1 MKRIRRLTAF
11 LAKEVLD
18 VMRQPQLVAIL
29 VLGPFLILLVFGL
42 GFTGQQAPVPI
53 AIVIPE
59 QAQIPSELA
68 NRDWDFGPNFP
79 VETVTSDADQAY
91 SMLEDGQVELMVQ
104 VPQQTYDTLLRGER
118 ITVRLLINAID
129 PIRQDYLRFVANS
142 LINNINRELARRVAR
157 EGQQAAEQLDTFS
170 GESLATLDELTT
182 YMQEGDVEGASQRL
196 NELIDETDY
205 TAGALDSLETYV
217 AGLAATL
224 GLEEPPQLEQLR
236 TSQSRMLELR
246 NELERLQERIQTST
260 EDISQYQS
268 DLQNARETLKNVG
281 ALAALFQKIPPEV
294 LVTPLVA
301 VTENISVFR
310 PTYVGYYAP
319 SVLALLVQ
327 HIAVT
332 FAALSLVRDRIQ
344 GVNELFHVSPIGPAE
359 ALVGKFLSY
368 MLLTLALSLILT
380 LLILHLLDV
389 PMYGNPLLFV
399 VVLVLEIGASLGLG
413 FFISA
418 VSGRESQA
426 VQLSMIALIASVLF
440 SGFFLNLSGLRP
452 EVLPISYSLPVTYGI
467 SSFQQIMLAGDAPPL
482 WFYAAL
488 AGMAFV
494 FNLAAWAI
502 YRRQFRLA

>member
-59 QAQIPSELA
+59 QAQIPSEIA
-68 NRDWDFGPNFP
+68 NRNWNFGSNFP
-79 VETVTSDADQAY
+79 VVTVTGDTEQAY
-91 SMLEDGQVELMVQ
+91 AMLENGQVELLVQ
-104 VPQQTYDTLLRGER
+104 VPQKTYSTLLEGKR
-118 ITVRLLINAID
+118 ITIRLLINAID

-142 LINNINRELARRVAR
+142 LIHNINRDLARRVAR
-157 EGQQAAEQLDTFS
+157 EGQQAAERLNTFS
-170 GESLATLDELTT
+170 AESLITLDELAT
-182 YMQEGDVEGASQRL
+182 YMEEGDVEGASARL
-196 NELIDETDY
+196 NDLIDETDD
-205 TAGALDSLETYV
+205 TAGALDSLEAYV
-217 AGLAATL
+217 AGLALTL
-224 GLEEPPQLEQLR
+224 GVEEPPELERLR
-236 TSQSRMLELR
+236 TYQARLVEVR
-246 NELERLQERIQTST
+246 DELERLQETIDTSS
-260 EDISQYQS
+260 EDINRYQ
-268 DLQNARETLKNVG
+268 DRLQEARETFRDVG
-281 ALAALFQKIPPEV
+281 SLATLFQRIPPDV
-294 LVTPLVA
+294 LVTPLIA

-332 FAALSLVRDRIQ
+332 FAALSLVRDRLQ
-344 GVNELFHVSPIGPAE
+344 GVNEFFHVSPIGAGE
-359 ALVGKFLSY
+359 ALIGKFLSY
-368 MLLTLALSLILT
+368 MLLSLALSLILT
-380 LLILHLLDV
+380 HLILQLLNV

-399 VVLVLEIGASLGLG
+399 VVLVLEIAASLGLG

-426 VQLSMIALIASVLF
+426 VQLSMIVLIASVLF

-467 SSFQQIMLAGDAPPL
+467 ASFQQIMLAGDAPPV

-488 AGMAFV
+488 GSMAFILN
-494 FNLAAWAI
+494 FAAWAV

>member
-29 VLGPFLILLVFGL
+29 VAGPFLILLAFGL

-68 NRDWDFGPNFP
+68 NRDWNFGPNFP
-79 VETVTSDADQAY
+79 VKTVTSDVEQAY
-91 SMLEDGQVELMVQ
+91 AMLENGQVELMVQ
-104 VPQQTYDTLLRGER
+104 VPQKTYDTLLNGER
-118 ITVRLLINAID
+118 ITIRLLINAID

-157 EGQQAAEQLDTFS
+157 EGQQAAEQLDVFS
-170 GESLATLDELTT
+170 GESLTTLDELAT
-182 YMQEGDVEGASQRL
+182 YMEEGDVEGATQRL
-196 NELIDETDY
+196 NELIEEANY

-224 GLEEPPQLEQLR
+224 GLEEPPELERLR
-236 TSQSRMLELR
+236 TSQSRVLELR
-246 NELERLQERIQTST
+246 DELERLQETIENSS
-260 EDISQYQS
+260 EDIGQYRSQ
-268 DLQNARETLKNVG
+268 LQNARETFRDVG
-281 ALAALFQKIPPEV
+281 ALATLFQRIPPDV
-294 LVTPLVA
+294 LVTPLIA

-332 FAALSLVRDRIQ
+332 FAALSLVRDRLQ
-344 GVNELFHVSPIGPAE
+344 GINEFFHVSPIGAAE

-368 MLLTLALSLILT
+368 MLLSLALSLILT
-380 LLILHLLDV
+380 HLILQLLDV
-389 PMYGNPLLFV
+389 PLYGNPLLFV
-399 VVLVLEIGASLGLG
+399 IILVLEIGASLGLG

-426 VQLSMIALIASVLF
+426 VQLSMIVLIASVLF

-488 AGMAFV
+488 GGMSLL
-494 FNLAAWAI
+494 FNVAAWAV